1 MTRPVTTTAAP
12 AADDDVSVPA
22 NPPTSAYR
30 YLVLFLLTGVYT
42 FNFLD
47 RQIMGILAPAIQ
59 AEFALSDS
67 QLGFLSGIAFAILYT
82 TLGIPIARLADRHN
96 RVTII
101 AVSLAVWSGFTALC
115 GLAANFWQLAAA
127 RIGVGIGEAGGTP
140 PAHAL
145 ISDYFP
151 KEARAGALAIY
162 SMGIPIGI
170 TIAYL
175 GGGWIVQNFDWRT
188 AFLGLG
194 IPGVLL
200 AVILRLIVREP
211 ERGLSDRIAATKKG
225 EPLPAKPTTP
235 DGALFEIGA
244 LWRAAGQLLRIPTY
258 ANMLTAQTAV
268 SFASYATSAF
278 TVLFFLRSHP
288 DFDKLAVYGWLGVI
302 NGTAYVAGVFAGGR
316 FVDKFAAKD
325 KTAYGSV
332 PAWAMILYIPFFIGA
347 IWVGS
352 PVWCLILLWP
362 VHFLVGIHLGPG
374 FALAQ
379 TLAPVHMRALSTAIY
394 FFVLNL
400 IALGLGPSITGV
412 LSDLF
417 AGMPNVTADIG
428 LRLAM
433 TTTLVPVI
441 IGIFAFWRVTKTV
454 VRDWEI
460 AAKRHHEPKT
470 AD

>member
-1 MTRPVTTTAAP
+1 MSDQSAASIGDDS
-12 AADDDVSVPA
+12 AAIVQPSKG
-22 NPPTSAYR
+22 YQ

-47 RQIMGILAPAIQ
+47 RQIMGILAPAIKG
-59 AEFALSDS
+59 EFGLSDT
-67 QLGFLSGIAFAILYT
+67 QLGLLSGIAFAILYT

-101 AVSLAVWSGFTALC
+101 ALSLAVWSGFTALC
-115 GLAANFWQLAAA
+115 GIAQNFSQLILA

-170 TIAYL
+170 TIAYQ

-200 AVILRLIVREP
+200 AIILRLVVREP
-211 ERGLSDRIAATKKG
+211 ERGLIDRIAAAKSGQPIPPMTK
-225 EPLPAKPTTP
+225 LP
-235 DGALFEIGA
+235 DGPLFNVGD
-244 LWRAAGQLLRIPTY
+244 LWRAARQLLRIPTY

-288 DFDKLAVYGWLGVI
+288 DFDKLAVYGWLGII

-316 FVDKFAAKD
+316 FVDRFAARD
-325 KTAYGSV
+325 KTAYGSI
-332 PAWAMILYIPFFIGA
+332 PALAMVLYIPFFIGA

-379 TLAPVHMRALSTAIY
+379 TLAPVNMRALSTAVY
-394 FFVLNL
+394 FFILNL
-400 IALGLGPSITGV
+400 IALGLGPSVTGF

-417 AGMPNVTADIG
+417 AGMAGVSAERG

-433 TTTLVPVI
+433 TATLVPVI

-454 VRDWEI
+454 DHDWKS
-460 AAKRHHEPKT
+460 AVATTSKG
-470 AD
+470 D

>member
-1 MTRPVTTTAAP
+1 MSDQSAASIGDDS
-12 AADDDVSVPA
+12 AAIVQPSKG
-22 NPPTSAYR
+22 YQ

-47 RQIMGILAPAIQ
+47 RQIMGILAPAIKG
-59 AEFALSDS
+59 EFGLSDT
-67 QLGFLSGIAFAILYT
+67 QLGLLSGIAFAILYT

-101 AVSLAVWSGFTALC
+101 ALSLAVWSGFTALC
-115 GLAANFWQLAAA
+115 GIAQNFSQLILA

-200 AVILRLIVREP
+200 AIILRLVVREP
-211 ERGLSDRIAATKKG
+211 ERGLIDRIAAAKSGQPIPPMTK
-225 EPLPAKPTTP
+225 LP
-235 DGALFEIGA
+235 DGPLFNVGD
-244 LWRAAGQLLRIPTY
+244 LWRAARQLLRIPTY

-288 DFDKLAVYGWLGVI
+288 DFDKLAVYGWLGII

-316 FVDKFAAKD
+316 FVDRFAARD
-325 KTAYGSV
+325 KTAYGSI
-332 PAWAMILYIPFFIGA
+332 PALAMVLYIPFFIGA

-379 TLAPVHMRALSTAIY
+379 TLAPVNMRALSTAVY
-394 FFVLNL
+394 FFILNL
-400 IALGLGPSITGV
+400 IALGLGPSVTGF

-417 AGMPNVTADIG
+417 AGMAGVSAERG

-433 TTTLVPVI
+433 TATLVPVI

-454 VRDWEI
+454 DHDWKS
-460 AAKRHHEPKT
+460 AVATTSKG
-470 AD
+470 D

>member
-1 MTRPVTTTAAP
+1 MSDQSAASIGDDS
-12 AADDDVSVPA
+12 AAIVQPSKG
-22 NPPTSAYR
+22 YQ

-47 RQIMGILAPAIQ
+47 RQIMGILAPAIKG
-59 AEFALSDS
+59 EFGLSDT
-67 QLGFLSGIAFAILYT
+67 QLGLLSGIAFAILYT

-101 AVSLAVWSGFTALC
+101 ALSLAVWSGFTALC
-115 GLAANFWQLAAA
+115 GIAQNFSQLILA

-200 AVILRLIVREP
+200 AIILRLVVREP
-211 ERGLSDRIAATKKG
+211 ERGLIDRIAAAQSG
-225 EPLPAKPTTP
+225 QPIPPMAKVP
-235 DGALFEIGA
+235 DGPLFNVGD
-244 LWRAAGQLLRIPTY
+244 LWRAARQLLRIPTY

-316 FVDKFAAKD
+316 FVDRFAARD
-325 KTAYGSV
+325 KTAYGSI
-332 PAWAMILYIPFFIGA
+332 PALAMALYIPFFIGA

-379 TLAPVHMRALSTAIY
+379 TLAPVNMRALSTAVY
-394 FFVLNL
+394 FFILNL
-400 IALGLGPSITGV
+400 IALGLGPSVTGF

-417 AGMPNVTADIG
+417 AGMAGVSAERG

-433 TTTLVPVI
+433 TATLVPVI

-454 VRDWEI
+454 DHDWKS
-460 AAKRHHEPKT
+460 AVATTSKG
-470 AD
+470 D

>member
-1 MTRPVTTTAAP
+1 MSDQSAASIGDGS
-12 AADDDVSVPA
+12 AAIVQPSKG
-22 NPPTSAYR
+22 YQ

-47 RQIMGILAPAIQ
+47 RQIMGILAPAIKG
-59 AEFALSDS
+59 EFGLSDT
-67 QLGFLSGIAFAILYT
+67 QLGLLSGIAFAILYT

-101 AVSLAVWSGFTALC
+101 ALSLAVWSGFTALC
-115 GLAANFWQLAAA
+115 GIAQNFSQLILA

-200 AVILRLIVREP
+200 AIILRMVVREP
-211 ERGLSDRIAATKKG
+211 ERGLIDRMAAAKSG
-225 EPLPAKPTTP
+225 EPIPPTTKVP
-235 DGALFEIGA
+235 DGPLFNVGD
-244 LWRAAGQLLRIPTY
+244 LWRAARQLLRIPTY

-288 DFDKLAVYGWLGVI
+288 DFDKLAVYGWLGII

-316 FVDKFAAKD
+316 FVDRFAARD
-325 KTAYGSV
+325 KTAYGSI
-332 PAWAMILYIPFFIGA
+332 PALAMVLYIPFFIGA

-379 TLAPVHMRALSTAIY
+379 TLAPVNMRALSTAVY
-394 FFVLNL
+394 FFILNL
-400 IALGLGPSITGV
+400 IALGLGPSVTGF

-417 AGMPNVTADIG
+417 AGMAGVSAERG

-433 TTTLVPVI
+433 TATLVPVI

-454 VRDWEI
+454 DHDWKS
-460 AAKRHHEPKT
+460 AVATTSKG
-470 AD
+470 D

>member
-1 MTRPVTTTAAP
+1 MSDQSAASIGDGS
-12 AADDDVSVPA
+12 AAIVQPSKG
-22 NPPTSAYR
+22 YQ

-47 RQIMGILAPAIQ
+47 RQIMGILAPAIKG
-59 AEFALSDS
+59 EFGLSDT
-67 QLGFLSGIAFAILYT
+67 QLGLLSGIAFAILYT

-101 AVSLAVWSGFTALC
+101 ALSLAVWSGFTALC
-115 GLAANFWQLAAA
+115 GIAQNFSQLILA

-200 AVILRLIVREP
+200 AIILRLVVREP
-211 ERGLSDRIAATKKG
+211 ERGLIDRIAAAKSGQPIPPMTK
-225 EPLPAKPTTP
+225 LP
-235 DGALFEIGA
+235 DGPLFNVGD
-244 LWRAAGQLLRIPTY
+244 LWRAARQLLRIPTY

-288 DFDKLAVYGWLGVI
+288 DFDKLAVYGWLGII

-316 FVDKFAAKD
+316 FVDRFAARD
-325 KTAYGSV
+325 KTAYGSI
-332 PAWAMILYIPFFIGA
+332 PALAMVLYIPFFIGA

-379 TLAPVHMRALSTAIY
+379 TLAPVNMRALSTAVY
-394 FFVLNL
+394 FFILNL
-400 IALGLGPSITGV
+400 IALGLGPSVTGF

-417 AGMPNVTADIG
+417 AGMAGVSAERG

-433 TTTLVPVI
+433 TATLVPVI

-454 VRDWEI
+454 DHDWKS
-460 AAKRHHEPKT
+460 AVATTSKG
-470 AD
+470 D